1 MDKQRSIAKVVSKL
15 VSQSLRHIFSLT
27 GSVFLILLGISLLQI
42 ETSLETL
49 SAITISGILFLL
61 LGLSGIIEFIFRIIK
76 RYWQEYYTKPP
87 TIKPLR
93 QIDLPGSET
102 GPTND
107 PQTVCPMCNES
118 YPQTTIHDVC
128 IMCGAQLESDHKD

>member
-1 MDKQRSIAKVVSKL
+1 MYRSRSIAKVVSKL

-49 SAITISGILFLL
+49 SAITISGFLFLL

-76 RYWQEYYTKPP
+76 RYWQEYYRTLFL
-87 TIKPLR
+87 IL
-93 QIDLPGSET
+93 L
-102 GPTND
+102 
-107 PQTVCPMCNES
+107 
-118 YPQTTIHDVC
+118 YPFLQ
-128 IMCGAQLESDHKD
+128 QLQLLKNH